1 MDFRLRYKIWLE
13 NDEGKP
19 VIGMGKVKIM
29 LAIRRLGSISAAARE
44 LDQPYRNVWAKIR
57 EAEKQ
62 CGFKLVETGPT
73 GSRLTDNGEQL
84 LSKYMRLFRSCS
96 RSAKCKFHQL
106 FTSDCDTNIGA
117 RDDSNLPAEEEDS
130 EWLS

>member
-19 VIGMGKVKIM
+19 VIGMGKVKIL

-62 CGFKLVETGPT
+62 CGYKLVETGPS
-73 GSRLTDNGEQL
+73 GSKLTKNGENL
-84 LSKYMRLFRSCS
+84 LSKYICLFRSCS
-96 RSAKCKFHQL
+96 RSAKSKFHQL
-106 FTSDCDTNIGA
+106 FASDCDAKINNQV
-117 RDDSNLPAEEEDS
+117 DSNLQTEEEN
-130 EWLS
+130 LQ